1 MECLCYQRLTDT
13 LRELMEKHGV
23 RRLLVEAG
31 QMTLRERRKLRE
43 TLSADVEDGDELDDW
58 LEALRLIKSPDE
70 LRRIREAQALTAYGF
85 EKILDYIRPGRT
97 EREIALELEF
107 LIRRQGAEGIA
118 FDFIVVSGANSSLP
132 HGVPS
137 DKAVEPGDF
146 VTMDFGAVVDGWHS
160 DMTRTV
166 AVGRVGEKQRAVY
179 NTVLRAQ
186 QAALAVLR
194 AGLPCVEGDAAARRI
209 IEAAGYSGCFGHS
222 TGHGVGVEIHEAPRL
237 SPGAAGERLAAGSV
251 VTVEPGIYIPGE
263 FGVRIEDMAFIT
275 PDGCENLT
283 GCPKELMVL

>member
-1 MECLCYQRLTDT
+1 MPFSLIIKINGGKAWPSEY
-13 LRELMEKHGV
+13 
-23 RRLLVEAG
+23 LL
-31 QMTLRERRKLRE
+31 
-43 TLSADVEDGDELDDW
+43 S
-58 LEALRLIKSPDE
+58 LIH
-70 LRRIREAQALTAYGF
+70 IF
-85 EKILDYIRPGRT
+85 
-97 EREIALELEF
+97 
-107 LIRRQGAEGIA
+107 RRQGAEGIA

-194 AGLPCVEGDAAARRI
+194 AGLPCCLLYTSRCV
-209 IEAAGYSGCFGHS
+209 
-222 TGHGVGVEIHEAPRL
+222 
-237 SPGAAGERLAAGSV
+237 
-251 VTVEPGIYIPGE
+251 
-263 FGVRIEDMAFIT
+263 
-275 PDGCENLT
+275 
-283 GCPKELMVL
+283 